1 MTLLVLIS
9 ESALV
14 QVAHRDWGT
23 TNKCFCWVHN
33 FLKWFTKR
41 SSLILFYCFLWLMF
55 FSVGVLFKKD
65 SPSLSPRPP
74 PLSSSSMWKCH
85 FKITVKQV
93 LWKLCSKLSCLHVS
107 QSRLVFSLSSRSLSL
122 SAQLFQTSQSL
133 PMISKHS

>member
-55 FSVGVLFKKD
+55 FSVGVPFKKD
-65 SPSLSPRPP
+65 SLSLSPPPPP
-74 PLSSSSMWKCH
+74 PLKLVYVEMSCQDNCKTS
-85 FKITVKQV
+85 FVKIV
-93 LWKLCSKLSCLHVS
+93 LKIILFTCLT
-107 QSRLVFSLSSRSLSL
+107 SRLLFSLSSRSLSL
-122 SAQLFQTSQSL
+122 TAQLFQTSQSL
-133 PMISKHS
+133 PMIFLLQ